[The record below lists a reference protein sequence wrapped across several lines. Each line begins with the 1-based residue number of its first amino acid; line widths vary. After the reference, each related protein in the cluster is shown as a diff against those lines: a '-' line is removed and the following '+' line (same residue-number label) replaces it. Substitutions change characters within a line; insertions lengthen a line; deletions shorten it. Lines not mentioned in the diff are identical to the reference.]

1 MRNTLGAVSQEVS
14 VVVTGEGK
22 QPQSGYTRA
31 VSRAWPY
38 LFSISIYGLSWLL
51 LFGKWVTVLAQIAA
65 LILFVYAL
73 RTASPNPRVLG
84 FLALFAMTASVMSG
98 VLLAALDFEWLNPLY
113 ALIPVGD
120 EIWLPLLFFGL
131 APLTALTVLSC
142 AVVAAMP
149 ASPTRT

>member
-1 MRNTLGAVSQEVS
+1 M
-14 VVVTGEGK
+14 VVTGEGK
-22 QPQSGYTRA
+22 QAQSSHTRA
-31 VSRAWPY
+31 LSRAWPY
-38 LFSISIYGLSWLL
+38 LLSILIYGLSWLP
-51 LFGKWVTVLAQIAA
+51 LFGKWFTVLAQIAA

-73 RTASPNPRVLG
+73 RSASPKPRVLG
-84 FLALFAMTASVMSG
+84 FLALLAMTASVMSG
-98 VLLAALDFEWLNPLY
+98 LLLAALDFEWLNPLY

-142 AVVAAMP
+142 AVLAAMS